1 VLDRT
6 GNLTG
11 NYTAKKS
18 VLALDPNHLR
28 MPRSETKDEAI
39 ERLTLRRMQDPGVD
53 PKAAGKWARGVVA
66 SKGYRP
72 AIVDPPPGKSG
83 IVRDVALRARLRQ
96 CLSDAGLDPDDF
108 SANQIKK
115 LVESGGVKHASGV
128 PIRSVVLLRTMTDPV
143 IASRWATDHS
153 TGKRYQIYDAHER
166 VGDARA
172 ARAYVGGNNH
182 HIEIRVA
189 KNKNGGE
196 IWRGEVV
203 SAFEAAQ
210 QKLAKLR
217 AIRKAGIPKPTEFRK
232 LSKTE
237 RAKFRPVLREI
248 ERAHPLVDRSDNEEK
263 GGRFVM
269 SLCEGEMLMMK
280 RKPEKKGEPAG
291 PVSYFVVA
299 KLDKPNGIVLVPH
312 WDARAAGERK
322 DAEGKKVPD
331 SKREQF
337 TVTPNDL
344 KELAPAGEAHAVK
357 VRVSP
362 LGKVT
367 VLERD

>member
-1 VLDRT
+1 
-6 GNLTG
+6 
-11 NYTAKKS
+11 
-18 VLALDPNHLR
+18 
-28 MPRSETKDEAI
+28 
-39 ERLTLRRMQDPGVD
+39 
-53 PKAAGKWARGVVA
+53 
-66 SKGYRP
+66 
-72 AIVDPPPGKSG
+72 
-83 IVRDVALRARLRQ
+83 
-96 CLSDAGLDPDDF
+96 
-108 SANQIKK
+108 
-115 LVESGGVKHASGV
+115 
-128 PIRSVVLLRTMTDPV
+128 LLRTMTDPV

-153 TGKRYQIYDAHER
+153 TGERHKLYDADTR
-166 VGDARA
+166 TGDGRA

-189 KNKNGGE
+189 PKKKGGE
-196 IWRGEVV
+196 EWSGRVV

-210 QKLAKLR
+210 RKLAKLR
-217 AIRKAGIPKPTEFRK
+217 AVRNAGIPKPTEFRK
-232 LSKTE
+232 LSKAE
-237 RAKFRPVLREI
+237 RAKYRPVLRDI
-248 ERAHPLVDRSDNEEK
+248 ERAHPLVDRSDGDEK
-263 GGRFVM
+263 SGRFVM

-280 RKPEKKGEPAG
+280 RKPGRKGEPAG
-291 PVSYFVVA
+291 SVSYFVVA

-344 KELAPAGEAHAVK
+344 KELAPPGEAHAVK

-367 VLERD
+367 RLERD